1 MVMNPQDE
9 QMNKPRGGL
18 LGLFDK
24 AMKADEDTGL
34 SPLQNFAAA
43 LDPLILKDL
52 RGGEGIRQQGVQRA
66 ATMSKN
72 KTVDMLRQQ
81 GRNDLADAVMN
92 RTIGPKEAFSVM
104 QSEKAAD
111 TAFQRQKDLAAF
123 SAGLKAPA
131 APKLYSEFAKL
142 NADLQAGNIS
152 KDQYNASVQSFL
164 NKNKMSIRPFRDINR
179 KKTKVVTVGSV
190 KIGGDNPIS
199 VQSMTNTLTTDIE
212 ATINQINQITEAGG
226 DLVRVSCPDKESTQA
241 LKKIIAPKKN
251 LSFSENFFHMCFGKV
266 PEKEI
271 VKAFDVSLILYAEHS
286 FNVSTFTAR
295 TITSSLSDIHGAIT
309 GAIASLKGPLH
320 GGANE
325 EVMHMMKKIKKPE
338 NALKWINNALKNKE
352 VVMGF
357 GHRVYKSGDSRVPTM
372 REYFGKVAKIKK
384 DKTFEK
390 IYDIVEKVM
399 IKKKNIHPNV
409 DYPTGPTYHLMG
421 FDTDFFTPIFVISRI
436 TGWSAHIM
444 EQHAAN
450 KLIRPLAKY
459 KGSKHR
465 TVMQLNQR

>member
-1 MVMNPQDE
+1 MSDDI
-9 QMNKPRGGL
+9 KKGL
-18 LGLFDK
+18 LGIVV
-24 AMKADEDTGL
+24 DETEVSKVMPEINSLTYRGY
-34 SPLQNFAAA
+34 AAQDLCEYCRFEEVA
-43 LDPLILKDL
+43 YLILNKDL
-52 RGGEGIRQQGVQRA
+52 PNSIELKKFEKEERKEREL
-66 ATMSKN
+66 SKN
-72 KTVDMLRQQ
+72 LYEIIKHMPKKSHPMDVART
-81 GRNDLADAVMN
+81 AV
-92 RTIGPKEAFSVM
+92 SVM
-104 QSEKAAD
+104 GLEDKETSNSTPEANMRKALRIFAKTP
-111 TAFQRQKDLAAF
+111 TALAAF
-123 SAGLKAPA
+123 
-131 APKLYSEFAKL
+131 YR
-142 NADLQAGNIS
+142 
-152 KDQYNASVQSFL
+152 
-164 NKNKMSIRPFRDINR
+164 IRN
-179 KKTKVVTVGSV
+179 G
-190 KIGGDNPIS
+190 
-199 VQSMTNTLTTDIE
+199 
-212 ATINQINQITEAGG
+212 
-226 DLVRVSCPDKESTQA
+226 
-241 LKKIIAPKKN
+241 KKIIKPKKT
-251 LSFSENFFHMCFGKV
+251 LTFAENFFYMCFGKV
-266 PEKEI
+266 PQKEI

-325 EVMHMMKKIKKPE
+325 EVMHMMNKIKKPE
-338 NALKWINNALKNKE
+338 NALKWINNALKNKD

-384 DKTFEK
+384 DKKFEK

-399 IKKKNIHPNV
+399 IKEKNIHPNV

-465 TVMQLNQR
+465 KVMELNYR

>member
-1 MVMNPQDE
+1 MSDE
-9 QMNKPRGGL
+9 IKKGL
-18 LGLFDK
+18 LGIVV
-24 AMKADEDTGL
+24 DETEVSKVMPEINSLTYRGY
-34 SPLQNFAAA
+34 AAQDLCEYCRFEEVA
-43 LDPLILKDL
+43 YLILNKDL
-52 RGGEGIRQQGVQRA
+52 PNSIQLKKFEKEEKNNREL
-66 ATMSKN
+66 SKN
-72 KTVDMLRQQ
+72 LYEIIKHMPKKSHPMDVART
-81 GRNDLADAVMN
+81 AV
-92 RTIGPKEAFSVM
+92 SVM
-104 QSEKAAD
+104 GLEDKETSNSSPEANMRKALRIFSKTP
-111 TAFQRQKDLAAF
+111 TALAAF
-123 SAGLKAPA
+123 
-131 APKLYSEFAKL
+131 YR
-142 NADLQAGNIS
+142 
-152 KDQYNASVQSFL
+152 
-164 NKNKMSIRPFRDINR
+164 IRS
-179 KKTKVVTVGSV
+179 G
-190 KIGGDNPIS
+190 
-199 VQSMTNTLTTDIE
+199 
-212 ATINQINQITEAGG
+212 
-226 DLVRVSCPDKESTQA
+226 
-241 LKKIIAPKKN
+241 KKIIKPKKE
-251 LSFSENFFHMCFGKV
+251 LTFAENFFYMCFGKV
-266 PEKEI
+266 PQKEI

-325 EVMHMMKKIKKPE
+325 EVMHMMRKIKKPE

-399 IKKKNIHPNV
+399 IKEKNIHPNV

-465 TVMQLNQR
+465 KVLELNYR

>member
-1 MVMNPQDE
+1 MPEINSLTYRGYAAQDLCAKCKFE
-9 QMNKPRGGL
+9 EV
-18 LGLFDK
+18 
-24 AMKADEDTGL
+24 AY
-34 SPLQNFAAA
+34 
-43 LDPLILKDL
+43 LILN
-52 RGGEGIRQQGVQRA
+52 GELPNKKQLKQFEKEEKNNREL
-66 ATMSKN
+66 SKN
-72 KTVDMLRQQ
+72 LYEIIKHMPKKSHPMDVART
-81 GRNDLADAVMN
+81 AV
-92 RTIGPKEAFSVM
+92 SVM
-104 QSEKAAD
+104 GLEDKETTDSSPEANMRKALRIFAKTP
-111 TAFQRQKDLAAF
+111 TALAAF
-123 SAGLKAPA
+123 YRIRS
-131 APKLYSEFAKL
+131 
-142 NADLQAGNIS
+142 GN
-152 KDQYNASVQSFL
+152 
-164 NKNKMSIRPFRDINR
+164 
-179 KKTKVVTVGSV
+179 
-190 KIGGDNPIS
+190 
-199 VQSMTNTLTTDIE
+199 
-212 ATINQINQITEAGG
+212 
-226 DLVRVSCPDKESTQA
+226 
-241 LKKIIAPKKN
+241 KIIKPKKE
-251 LSFSENFFHMCFGKV
+251 LTFAENFFHMCFGKV
-266 PEKEI
+266 PQKEI

-325 EVMHMMKKIKKPE
+325 EVMHMMRKIKKPE
-338 NALKWINNALKNKE
+338 NALKWINNALKNKD

-465 TVMQLNQR
+465 KVLELNYR

>member
-1 MVMNPQDE
+1 MSDE
-9 QMNKPRGGL
+9 IKKGL
-18 LGLFDK
+18 LGIVV
-24 AMKADEDTGL
+24 DETEVSKVMPEINSLTYRGY
-34 SPLQNFAAA
+34 AAQDLCEYCRFEEVA
-43 LDPLILKDL
+43 YLILNKDL
-52 RGGEGIRQQGVQRA
+52 PNSIQLKHFEKEEKNNREL
-66 ATMSKN
+66 SKN
-72 KTVDMLRQQ
+72 LYEIIKHMPKKSHPMDVART
-81 GRNDLADAVMN
+81 AV
-92 RTIGPKEAFSVM
+92 SVM
-104 QSEKAAD
+104 GLEDKETSDSSPEANMRKALRIFAKTP
-111 TAFQRQKDLAAF
+111 TALAAF
-123 SAGLKAPA
+123 
-131 APKLYSEFAKL
+131 YR
-142 NADLQAGNIS
+142 
-152 KDQYNASVQSFL
+152 
-164 NKNKMSIRPFRDINR
+164 IRS
-179 KKTKVVTVGSV
+179 G
-190 KIGGDNPIS
+190 
-199 VQSMTNTLTTDIE
+199 
-212 ATINQINQITEAGG
+212 
-226 DLVRVSCPDKESTQA
+226 
-241 LKKIIAPKKN
+241 KKIIKPKKE
-251 LSFSENFFHMCFGKV
+251 LTFAENFFYMCFGKV
-266 PEKEI
+266 PQKEI

-325 EVMHMMKKIKKPE
+325 EVMHMMRKIKKPE
-338 NALKWINNALKNKE
+338 NALKWINNALKNKD

-399 IKKKNIHPNV
+399 IKKKNIYPNV

-450 KLIRPLAKY
+450 KLIRPLASY

-465 TVMQLNQR
+465 KVLQLNQR

>member
-1 MVMNPQDE
+1 MSDE
-9 QMNKPRGGL
+9 IKKGL
-18 LGLFDK
+18 LGIVV
-24 AMKADEDTGL
+24 DETEVSKVMPEINSLTYRGY
-34 SPLQNFAAA
+34 AAQDLCA
-43 LDPLILKDL
+43 KCKFEEVAYLILNGELPNKKQLKDFEKQERKERKL
-52 RGGEGIRQQGVQRA
+52 SNTLIEDIKRFPKKAHPMDVARTAVSIMGLEDKETKDNSPKANMRKVMRIFA
-66 ATMSKN
+66 
-72 KTVDMLRQQ
+72 KTPV
-81 GRNDLADAVMN
+81 A
-92 RTIGPKEAFSVM
+92 
-104 QSEKAAD
+104 
-111 TAFQRQKDLAAF
+111 LAAF
-123 SAGLKAPA
+123 YRS
-131 APKLYSEFAKL
+131 
-142 NADLQAGNIS
+142 
-152 KDQYNASVQSFL
+152 
-164 NKNKMSIRPFRDINR
+164 R
-179 KKTKVVTVGSV
+179 KG
-190 KIGGDNPIS
+190 
-199 VQSMTNTLTTDIE
+199 
-212 ATINQINQITEAGG
+212 
-226 DLVRVSCPDKESTQA
+226 
-241 LKKIIAPKKN
+241 KKIILPKNN

-266 PEKEI
+266 PNKDI

-325 EVMHMMKKIKKPE
+325 EVMHMMNKIKKPE
-338 NALKWINNALKNKE
+338 NALKWINKALDNKD

-384 DKTFEK
+384 DKKFEK

-399 IKKKNIHPNV
+399 IERKNIHPNV

-450 KLIRPLAKY
+450 KLIRPLASY
-459 KGSKHR
+459 KGSQHR
-465 TVMQLNQR
+465 KVIQLNQR

>member
-1 MVMNPQDE
+1 MSDDI
-9 QMNKPRGGL
+9 KKGL
-18 LGLFDK
+18 LGIIV
-24 AMKADEDTGL
+24 DETEISKVMPEINSLTYRGYAAQDL
-34 SPLQNFAAA
+34 CARCNFEEVAY
-43 LDPLILKDL
+43 LILNKELPKKNQLKQFVKDL
-52 RGGEGIRQQGVQRA
+52 TKERA
-66 ATMSKN
+66 LSKN
-72 KTVDMLRQQ
+72 LIEILKRIPKNSHPMDVART
-81 GRNDLADAVMN
+81 AV
-92 RTIGPKEAFSVM
+92 SVM
-104 QSEKAAD
+104 GLEDKESKDNSPKANLRKALRIFAKTP
-111 TAFQRQKDLAAF
+111 TALAAF
-123 SAGLKAPA
+123 YRL
-131 APKLYSEFAKL
+131 
-142 NADLQAGNIS
+142 
-152 KDQYNASVQSFL
+152 
-164 NKNKMSIRPFRDINR
+164 R
-179 KKTKVVTVGSV
+179 KG
-190 KIGGDNPIS
+190 
-199 VQSMTNTLTTDIE
+199 
-212 ATINQINQITEAGG
+212 
-226 DLVRVSCPDKESTQA
+226 
-241 LKKIIAPKKN
+241 KKIITPKKN

-338 NALKWINNALKNKE
+338 NALKWITKALKNKD

-372 REYFGKVAKIKK
+372 REYFKRVAIIKK

-399 IKKKNIHPNV
+399 IKEKNIYPNV

-450 KLIRPLAKY
+450 KLIRPLASY
-459 KGSKHR
+459 KGQKHR
-465 TVMQLNQR
+465 KVLELNQR